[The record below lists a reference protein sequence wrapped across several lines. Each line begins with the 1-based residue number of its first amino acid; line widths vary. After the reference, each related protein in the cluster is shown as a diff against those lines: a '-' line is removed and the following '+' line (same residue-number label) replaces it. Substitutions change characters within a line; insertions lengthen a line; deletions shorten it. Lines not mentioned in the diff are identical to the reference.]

1 MQSQQALVFPILRD
15 FHRHDKNGNTVLNY
29 RGGQYTP
36 NQILVLLQV
45 HLNHDDKLSSFQ
57 IPLHQSNEVLALS
70 GEPGTLT
77 ILNSKGEIIQQKQ
90 SLPFTYT
97 SNACVR
103 ELKNGKY
110 VVSSGGG
117 DINLIV
123 FDNNLH
129 YYSTLTGKKSN

>member
-1 MQSQQALVFPILRD
+1 MKTYFFSKLYIFFILLPYIIPIEE
-15 FHRHDKNGNTVLNY
+15 
-29 RGGQYTP
+29 YTIYDASAKYP
-36 NQILVLLQV
+36 RPLL
-45 HLNHDDKLSSFQ
+45 LST
-57 IPLHQSNEVLALS
+57 NEVLALS

-129 YYSTLTGKKSN
+129 YYSTLTGKKSNGFF